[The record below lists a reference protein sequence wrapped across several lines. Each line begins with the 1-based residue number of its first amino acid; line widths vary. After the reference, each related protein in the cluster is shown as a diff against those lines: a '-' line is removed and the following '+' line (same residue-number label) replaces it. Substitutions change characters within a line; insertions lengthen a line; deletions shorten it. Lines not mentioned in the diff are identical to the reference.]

1 MGGGPP
7 TGTPGLGTGETRGG
21 ALGRSFT
28 CVPWGTLQAGVGE
41 RSSCLVASADHLGTA
56 GGAAGPAV
64 RRRRSFPA
72 WNAGVSLCFAG
83 RNSMDASSTEPG
95 K

>member
-7 TGTPGLGTGETRGG
+7 RGIPGRGTCETRGG
-21 ALGRSFT
+21 ALARSWT
-28 CVPWGTLQAGVGE
+28 RVPWGILQAGVGE
-41 RSSCLVASADHLGTA
+41 RSKCRVASADHPVTA

-64 RRRRSFPA
+64 RRRRTLPA
-72 WNAGVSLCFAG
+72 RNVGVSLSFAG
-83 RNSMDASSTEPG
+83 WNSIDASFTEPG